1 MPATPLQPPAIAGA
15 ILAGGQSRR
24 MGGGDKGLALLQG
37 QPLIGHVAAAL
48 RPQVVR
54 LVLNANGDLG
64 RFERF
69 GLPVIA
75 DSLPGFPGPLAGVL
89 AVLDYFRGEGVS
101 HVMVVPCDAPRLPAD
116 LVARL
121 AAARQA
127 AGAAG
132 ALAVSS
138 GRRHPAVALWPVAL
152 APALRTALVDEDQ
165 RRVDVLLTRHGFV
178 EVEWP
183 VEPFDPFVNVNTPE
197 GLAALGQMLG

>member
-1 MPATPLQPPAIAGA
+1 MPASAPLSPIAGA
-15 ILAGGQSRR
+15 ILAGGLSRR
-24 MGGGDKGLALLQG
+24 MGGGDKGLALLRG
-37 QPLIGHVAAAL
+37 QPLIGHVVAAL
-48 RPQVVR
+48 RPQVSR
-54 LVLNANGDLG
+54 LVLNANGDTG

-89 AVLDYFRGEGVS
+89 AALEHFQGEGVS
-101 HVMVVPCDAPRLPAD
+101 YVMVAPCDAPCLPAD

-132 ALAVSS
+132 ALAVSG
-138 GRRHPAVALWPVAL
+138 GRRHPAVALWPVSL

-165 RRVDVLLTRHGFV
+165 RRVDAFLTRHGFV

-197 GLAALGQMLG
+197 GLAALGQMPG

>member
-1 MPATPLQPPAIAGA
+1 MLPSEPLSSIAGA
-15 ILAGGQSRR
+15 ILAGGLSRR

-37 QPLIGHVAAAL
+37 QPLIGHVVAAL
-48 RPQVVR
+48 RAQVSR
-54 LVLNANGDLG
+54 LVLNANGDPG

-89 AVLDYFRGEGVS
+89 AVLDYFQAEGVS
-101 HVMVVPCDAPRLPAD
+101 YVMVVPCDAPCLPAD

-132 ALAVSS
+132 ALAVSG

-152 APALRTALVDEDQ
+152 APALRTALVEEDQ
-165 RRVDVLLTRHGFV
+165 RRVDAFLRRHEFA

-197 GLAALGQMLG
+197 GLAALGQMPG